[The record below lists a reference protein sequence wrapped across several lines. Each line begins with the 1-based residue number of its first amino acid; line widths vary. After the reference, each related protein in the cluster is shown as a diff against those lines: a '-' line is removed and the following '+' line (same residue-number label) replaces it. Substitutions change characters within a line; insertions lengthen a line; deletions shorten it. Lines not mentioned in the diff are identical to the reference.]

1 MDKQYSSTTKEKQKL
16 QLLLSVIRYLE
27 DIIDISNDIG
37 NIPILSLLIDN
48 NIDRLIS
55 QRNMQ
60 KPGHTHC
67 LLKPN
72 SHHLYILCLK
82 GFSLFLLW
90 SFLYL
95 RSFLYILFCLSFSP
109 GSHGCLTVFSR
120 WLTIISQALWDK
132 IGAKVSFFFFPEK
145 ELRKMS
151 YVGCEALRE
160 REEVDVHLG
169 SQGCSHKEKMVF

>member
-1 MDKQYSSTTKEKQKL
+1 
-16 QLLLSVIRYLE
+16 
-27 DIIDISNDIG
+27 
-37 NIPILSLLIDN
+37 
-48 NIDRLIS
+48 
-55 QRNMQ
+55 MQ

-67 LLKPN
+67 LLKLN
-72 SHHLYILCLK
+72 SHHFYILCLK

-132 IGAKVSFFFFPEK
+132 IGARVSFFFPEK

-151 YVGCEALRE
+151 YMGCEALRE
-160 REEVDVHLG
+160 RERESWCTLRILG
-169 SQGCSHKEKMVF
+169 LFARGKDGLLRWRVFKRVKDGRVRWVFYSFWEILVERVLIYDGNLISGGERICLQTEFSYVLVS